1 MSQVSQ
7 ARAAGAVAWRG
18 RNRETVYIPVDV
30 APIVAVAPGV
40 EAAPGV
46 EVASE
51 PLAVETGVALSSFT
65 LASSVLNSAA
75 YVEGIAEENHGGRDV
90 SSRAAKTRLVASPV
104 MEATEAAEAADAA
117 ISLNT
122 AGGTYDDTRD

>member
-1 MSQVSQ
+1 MLCCPGLEINQVSQ
-7 ARAAGAVAWRG
+7 AKAAGPVVWRG
-18 RNRETVYIPVDV
+18 RNRVAGYIPVDV

-46 EVASE
+46 EVAAE
-51 PLAVETGVALSSFT
+51 PLAVERGVALSSFK

-90 SSRAAKTRLVASPV
+90 SSRAA
-104 MEATEAAEAADAA
+104 
-117 ISLNT
+117 
-122 AGGTYDDTRD
+122 